1 MTCETETTAFAARI
15 HGECEFCFDRN
26 DIHEALELLG
36 QMVEYGATTPAEI
49 EAFLR
54 LRRERYEADL
64 YDT

>member
-1 MTCETETTAFAARI
+1 MRI
-15 HGECEFCFDRN
+15 LLRPH